1 MAVRTPVYW
10 DATLNSNEGGLRQM
24 TSGQIT
30 EIVTEAA
37 RQFALNPSVSLSM
50 SSGTNLDTMTDN
62 YRVAGADATNV
73 SNYVTAPATGTGT
86 ATFTVKQTVASLSD
100 ITLGSKE
107 APLYWTGTQ
116 LQEFSAQ
123 DFRDTFA
130 DPAIDQLV
138 AASGPGT
145 HYISTSGSTI
155 IFSDRVFNSGTY
167 ASSTYVDDDTTETV
181 TYTTIN
187 QNYYLNTY
195 STPSSAGFTVPA
207 GWNSSANQ
215 IQPLTDGDFQTL
227 LQNAIRYQATLS
239 SGGIRYDWETSA
251 PSGATVNA
259 RGAAVDTERAS
270 TTEFQKFVNANDY
283 RSRKFP
289 TGSLTTTETRTLY
302 IIKTS

>member
-30 EIVTEAA
+30 EIATEAA
-37 RQFALNPSVSLSM
+37 RQFALSPSVSLSM
-50 SSGTNLDTMTDN
+50 SSGTDLDTMTDN
-62 YRVAGADATNV
+62 YRVASPDVTNA
-73 SNYVTAPATGTGT
+73 SAFQTPGATGTGT

-167 ASSTYVDDDTTETV
+167 ASSTYVDDDTSETV
-181 TYTTIN
+181 SYTTIN

-259 RGAAVDTERAS
+259 RGAAVDTERDG
-270 TTEFQKFVNANDY
+270 TTEFQKFVNADDY

>member
-30 EIVTEAA
+30 EIATEAA
-37 RQFALNPSVSLSM
+37 RQFALSPSVSLSM
-50 SSGTNLDTMTDN
+50 SSGTDLDTMTDN
-62 YRVAGADATNV
+62 YRVASPDVTNA
-73 SNYVTAPATGTGT
+73 SAFQTPGATGTGT

-130 DPAIDQLV
+130 DPAIDILV

-145 HYISTSGSTI
+145 HFISTSGSEI
-155 IFSDRVFNSGTY
+155 IFTDRIYDTSTATSGN
-167 ASSTYVDDDTTETV
+167 VDDDQSQTV
-181 TYTTIN
+181 NFTRVN
-187 QNYYLNTY
+187 QHYYLNTY

-207 GWNSSANQ
+207 GWNSSGNY
-215 IQPLTDGDFQTL
+215 IQPLTDSDFQTL

-259 RGAAVDTERAS
+259 RGSAVDTELTG
-270 TTEFQKFVNANDY
+270 TTQKNKLVNEDDY
-283 RSRKFP
+283 RSRNFP
-289 TGSLTTTETRTLY
+289 SGSSTTTETRTLY

>member
-1 MAVRTPVYW
+1 M
-10 DATLNSNEGGLRQM
+10 
-24 TSGQIT
+24 
-30 EIVTEAA
+30 
-37 RQFALNPSVSLSM
+37 
-50 SSGTNLDTMTDN
+50 
-62 YRVAGADATNV
+62 
-73 SNYVTAPATGTGT
+73 
-86 ATFTVKQTVASLSD
+86 
-100 ITLGSKE
+100 
-107 APLYWTGTQ
+107 
-116 LQEFSAQ
+116 
-123 DFRDTFA
+123 
-130 DPAIDQLV
+130 
-138 AASGPGT
+138 
-145 HYISTSGSTI
+145 
-155 IFSDRVFNSGTY
+155 
-167 ASSTYVDDDTTETV
+167 
-181 TYTTIN
+181 
-187 QNYYLNTY
+187 NTY